1 MAEVTRDQVEG
12 AYRALGTGIRDEI
25 VRHYDE
31 NVRWLVP
38 GNHPLAGWYEGL
50 DAFLDL
56 MSRAGKLSGGSFAM
70 GRLSI
75 LTGEDCSADLCRN
88 TAVRQGAPEGSASPY
103 DRMDSY
109 VFHFMRW
116 RDGRI
121 VEGRDG
127 LFGDDATAF
136 SQFWSPL
143 DSAGNRYLSEDV

>member
-1 MAEVTRDQVEG
+1 MVAG
-12 AYRALGTGIRDEI
+12 AYRALGTGSRDEI
-25 VRHYDE
+25 VKYYDE

-56 MSRAGKLSGGSFAM
+56 MSTAGKLTGGSFAM
-70 GRLSI
+70 ARLSI
-75 LTGEDCSADLCRN
+75 LTGDDCSADLCRN
-88 TAVRQGAPEGSASPY
+88 EGFRQGAPEGSVSPY
-103 DRMDSY
+103 DRLDAY
-109 VFHFMRW
+109 VFHVMRW

-143 DSAGNRYLSEDV
+143 DGRGRRYLAEDV

>member
-1 MAEVTRDQVEG
+1 MAEVTREQVES
-12 AYRALGTGIRDEI
+12 AYRSLGTGSREEI
-25 VRHYDE
+25 AKHYDE

-38 GNHPLAGWYEGL
+38 GNHPLAGWYHGL

-56 MSRAGKLSGGSFAM
+56 MARAGKLSGGSFAM
-70 GRLSI
+70 ERLAI

-88 TAVRQGAPEGSASPY
+88 TGLRQGAQADSRSPY
-103 DRMDSY
+103 DRLDSL
-109 VFHFMRW
+109 VFHFMKW

-143 DSAGNRYLSEDV
+143 DATGNRYLAEDA

>member
-1 MAEVTRDQVEG
+1 MADVTKDMVEG
-12 AYRALGTGIRDEI
+12 AYRALATGSRDEI

-31 NVRWLVP
+31 DVRWLVP
-38 GNHPLAGWYEGL
+38 GNHALAGWYEGI

-56 MSRAGKLSGGSFAM
+56 MSAAGKLTGGSFAM
-70 GRLSI
+70 ERLAI
-75 LTGEDCSADLCRN
+75 LTGADCSADLCRN
-88 TAVRQGAPEGSASPY
+88 TGVRIGAPADAASPY
-103 DRMDSY
+103 DRLDAF

-136 SQFWSPL
+136 NQFWSPL
-143 DSAGNRYLSEDV
+143 HDSGSRYLAEEA

>member
-1 MAEVTRDQVEG
+1 MAEVTKEMVAG
-12 AYRALGTGIRDEI
+12 AYRALSTGLRDEI
-25 VRHYDE
+25 AKHYDE
-31 NVRWLVP
+31 GVRWLVP

-56 MSRAGKLSGGSFAM
+56 MARAGKLTGGSFAM
-70 GRLSI
+70 ARLAI

-88 TAVRQGAPEGSASPY
+88 TGTRQGAAEGSASTY
-103 DRMDSY
+103 DRLDAY
-109 VFHFMRW
+109 VVHFMRW

-136 SQFWSPL
+136 SQFWSPV
-143 DSAGNRYLSEDV
+143 DGSGSRYLAEDV